1 MTSKERLKF
10 NIKLKIEEARDKNG
24 KIIYIGEGKEKE
36 PSYSTHDPIALLN
49 ILNSYE
55 SKNGTL
61 KQYKVCLKLR
71 EKVEQAW
78 RDDAKELGL
87 GLDEGNFLKD
97 LCESFFDEKKKPE
110 EKKNVPL
117 LWGKTILNVLEQ
129 LGE

>member
-1 MTSKERLKF
+1 MNSKEGSKF
-10 NIKLKIEEARDKNG
+10 NIKLNIEEAKDKNG
-24 KIIYIGEGKEKE
+24 KVIYIGEGKEKE
-36 PSYSTHDPIALLN
+36 PSYSIHDPIALLN
-49 ILNSYE
+49 ILSSYE

-61 KQYKVCLKLR
+61 KQYKSCLTLR
-71 EKVEQAW
+71 EKVEQVW

-87 GLDEGNFLKD
+87 SLDEGTFLKA

-117 LWGKTILNVLEQ
+117 LWGKTIVSVLEQ